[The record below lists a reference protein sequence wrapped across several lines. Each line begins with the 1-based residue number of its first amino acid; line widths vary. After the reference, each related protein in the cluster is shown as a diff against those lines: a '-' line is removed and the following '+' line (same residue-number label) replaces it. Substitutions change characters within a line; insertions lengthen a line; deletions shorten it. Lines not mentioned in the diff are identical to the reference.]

1 MDSLVEYIVTVSGKK
16 REAKL
21 LSIIGERNAL
31 IELDGEAI
39 EVATQVPLA
48 PSKRTSIRVNGRNHE
63 VKVNENNRPR
73 VFNIEVDGKCFVLE
87 LHVKPRRSSDSISKA
102 LTYLPYV
109 PKSENLRAK
118 KRGWVTSSMP
128 GKIVL
133 LKVKSGD
140 RVEVGDPLCILE
152 AMKMENEVIA
162 PVGGV
167 VVEVKVDQGSS
178 VGKGDVLVIIA
189 ES

>member
-1 MDSLVEYIVTVSGKK
+1 MDSLTEYIVTISGKK

-21 LSIIGERNAL
+21 LKVVDERDAL

-39 EVATQVPLA
+39 EVATRTPLVPGKY
-48 PSKRTSIRVNGRNHE
+48 SSIRVNGWNHE
-63 VKVNENNRPR
+63 VKVNKDNRPR
-73 VFNIEVDGKCFVLE
+73 VFNVEVDGKRFVLE
-87 LHVKPRRSSDSISKA
+87 LQVKPRRLSDNVGKA
-102 LTYLPYV
+102 LAYPPYV
-109 PKSENLRAK
+109 PKNRNLRAK

-133 LKVKSGD
+133 LKVKNGD

-152 AMKMENEVIA
+152 AMKMENEVTA
-162 PVGGV
+162 PIGGV
-167 VVEVKVDQGSS
+167 VMEVKVDQGSS
-178 VGKGDVLVIIA
+178 VSKGNVLVVIA

>member
-1 MDSLVEYIVTVSGKK
+1 MDSLAEYVITVSGKK
-16 REAKL
+16 HEARL
-21 LSIIGERNAL
+21 LKIIGERNAL
-31 IELDGEAI
+31 IELDGETI
-39 EVATQVPLA
+39 EVATRIPLA
-48 PSKRTSIRVNGRNHE
+48 PGKRTSIRVNGRNHE

-73 VFNIEVDGKCFVLE
+73 VFNIEVDGKRFVIE

-102 LTYLPYV
+102 LAYPRYV

-133 LKVKSGD
+133 LKVKNGD

-167 VVEVKVDQGSS
+167 VMEVKIDQGSS
-178 VGKGDVLVIIA
+178 VGKGDVLIVIA
-189 ES
+189 EP